1 MLPVTKD
8 TIKYKATV
16 IGTTIRNDK
25 LALPV
30 FVFKKINN
38 TFIRKIFKASINC
51 ARIKEENDFKYLQI
65 TSSGRCYILKPMEY
79 ILTAVLKG
87 HFYNLKFLD

>member
-1 MLPVTKD
+1 MEQFSDNNQITFKV
-8 TIKYKATV
+8 
-16 IGTTIRNDK
+16 NN
-25 LALPV
+25 
-30 FVFKKINN
+30 KKINN

-87 HFYNLKFLD
+87 HFYSLKFLD